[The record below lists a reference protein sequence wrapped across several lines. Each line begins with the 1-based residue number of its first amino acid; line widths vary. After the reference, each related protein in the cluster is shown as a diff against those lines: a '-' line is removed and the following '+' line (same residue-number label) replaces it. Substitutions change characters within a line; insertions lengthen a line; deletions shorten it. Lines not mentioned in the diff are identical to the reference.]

1 MSSNKIYNNLI
12 TLFDNHYQ
20 QYLNNFNKNNIID
33 SFIEK
38 YLILIEH
45 NDNKYKLIKNTHDS
59 NLYENIDYIK
69 IVFNDEI
76 LAFLLFDKK
85 IEHPSF
91 NLFISYLSLL
101 LYNTNYNKIIES
113 INHTIFTEIIDMIH
127 DGIIV
132 CDNNY
137 NIHIINNIAKNIIN
151 TLNIHN
157 TDNFN
162 YFNIKL
168 FNIFSQ
174 LEDILKFNEIYK
186 NKKIYYNIQKNNN
199 DVKILLTINT
209 IIYNDLYYYVIILT
223 FVNKDKTNINNDG
236 FLSHELRNPL
246 QTINFANHLIQ
257 QKNINDEFKKY
268 LTIIDKSVYDMIKI
282 INDILDIDRLDSN
295 KLDLKFELVNILEL
309 IDNIKF
315 DFSRHLNNNLIKF
328 NIILDDSLIEIKH
341 CFYTDITRIK
351 QILLNIL
358 DNSVKYSK
366 SNTTNNIT
374 LKICYDN
381 ISKYI
386 NFMISDTGIGIKH
399 DNINNIFDRTFINNN
414 NKYNSNGLGLYIC
427 NKLANLLG
435 VTIKINSIYQY
446 GSEFI
451 LLHPIKII
459 NNNKKKIIENM
470 NINAKILFVDNNQN
484 ILLLFKDI
492 IENIKCKYQIKDK
505 IFLDCHELNE
515 LIIDIIKV
523 NNYDIIFLDINGEN
537 INGITIAR
545 LIRRNGFTNKIIGMI
560 YNLDNSLDKSLFDD
574 FLIKPFCENE
584 ILEQICLF

>member
-1 MSSNKIYNNLI
+1 MSSNKIFNNLI
-12 TLFDNHYQ
+12 TIFDNHYQ

-38 YLILIEH
+38 YLLLIEQP
-45 NDNKYKLIKNTHDS
+45 NIKYKLIKNISDN
-59 NLYENIDYIK
+59 NLDYIELK
-69 IVFNDEI
+69 FNNEI
-76 LAFLLFDKK
+76 IAFLLFDKK
-85 IEHPSF
+85 VEHDSF
-91 NLFISYLSLL
+91 NLFINYLSLL
-101 LYNTNYNKIIES
+101 LYNTNYNQIVES
-113 INHTIFTEIIDMIH
+113 INHTIFMEIIDMIH

-132 CDNNY
+132 CDNQY
-137 NIHIINNIAKNIIN
+137 NIHTINNIAKNILN
-151 TLNIHN
+151 TLNIYN
-157 TDNFN
+157 SD

-174 LEDILKFNEIYK
+174 LEDLLKINEIYK

-209 IIYNDLYYYVIILT
+209 IIYNDLYYYVIIIT
-223 FVNKDKTNINNDG
+223 FANKDKTSLNNDG

-257 QKNINDEFKKY
+257 QKNINDELKKY
-268 LTIIDKSVYDMIKI
+268 LNIIDKSVYDMIKI

-295 KLDLKFELVNILEL
+295 KLDLKFELINILEL

-315 DFSRHLNNNLIKF
+315 DFSRHFNNNLIKF

-366 SNTTNNIT
+366 TNIINNII
-374 LKICYDN
+374 LKISYDN
-381 ISKYI
+381 INKNI
-386 NFMISDTGIGIKH
+386 NFIITDTGIGIKD

-435 VTIKINSIYQY
+435 GTIKINSVYQS

-451 LLHPIKII
+451 FSHPIKII
-459 NNNKKKIIENM
+459 NNYYDKIIENM
-470 NINAKILFVDNNQN
+470 NINAKILFVDNNNN
-484 ILLLFKDI
+484 ISLLFKDI

-505 IFLDCHELNE
+505 LFLDCHDLNE

-537 INGITIAR
+537 INGITLAR

-560 YNLDNSLDKSLFDD
+560 YNLDNSLDKSIFDD
-574 FLIKPFCENE
+574 FLIKPFSENE
-584 ILEQICLF
+584 ILEHLCLF